1 MGYRLG
7 INLIRPTI
15 SKRAIL
21 KKYDYWSWIMYRE
34 LIHIYGPF
42 SIHSYGLMIFLGLI
56 IAIIL
61 MIRDPLRKQIIS
73 KWQLLDSISVM
84 VLTGII
90 GARILYLFCNINYMS
105 SVWDIVAVW
114 DGGFSLMGSII
125 GILIVLPL
133 YLTYFKIS
141 VLPFFDVLASYGA
154 LFEAIARI
162 GCLCAGCCYG
172 KPTTAPWGI
181 VYTDKS
187 IDVPT
192 DIYLHPTQLYSSF
205 FLFVI
210 FLIVILIGRRL
221 YRKPGQLL
229 MFYLILTGTERFLVD
244 FFRGDREFFGNNY
257 FDVFSIHQY
266 LALLVINMALF
277 GFLVINKKQYEH
289 I

>member
-1 MGYRLG
+1 
-7 INLIRPTI
+7 
-15 SKRAIL
+15 
-21 KKYDYWSWIMYRE
+21 
-34 LIHIYGPF
+34 
-42 SIHSYGLMIFLGLI
+42 
-56 IAIIL
+56 

-73 KWQLLDSISVM
+73 KGQLLDSISVM

-105 SVWDIVAVW
+105 SIWDIIAVW

-125 GILIVLPL
+125 SILIVLPL
-133 YLTYFKIS
+133 YLTYFKIP
-141 VLPFFDVLASYGA
+141 VLAFFDVLASYGA

-162 GCLCAGCCYG
+162 GCLFAGCCYG
-172 KPTTAPWGI
+172 KPTTAPWAI
-181 VYTDKS
+181 AYTDKS
-187 IDVPT
+187 IDVST
-192 DIYLHPTQLYSSF
+192 DVYLHPTQLYSAF
-205 FLFVI
+205 FLFAI

-266 LALLVINMALF
+266 LALLVIGVALF
-277 GFLVINKKQYEH
+277 GFLVIKKKQYEH